1 MCTTSGI
8 AILMIQG
15 PSLGVVCIVVKKQL
29 CVFGSPQQRVLILQI
44 ALNEGTWPGK
54 NWEPEGE
61 KHAVFT

>member
-15 PSLGVVCIVVKKQL
+15 PSLGVVCIVARKQL
-29 CVFGSPQQRVLILQI
+29 CVFRFPQQHVLILQI

-54 NWEPEGE
+54 DWELEGE
-61 KHAVFT
+61 KHALFT